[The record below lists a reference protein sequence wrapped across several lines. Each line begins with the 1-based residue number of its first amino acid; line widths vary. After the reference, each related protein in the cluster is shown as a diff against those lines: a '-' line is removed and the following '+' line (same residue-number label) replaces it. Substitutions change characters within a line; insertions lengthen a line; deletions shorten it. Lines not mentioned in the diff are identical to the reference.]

1 MRRIL
6 DKNGDCKRWGTFM
19 DNWYDLFKTLLAGD
33 FKNFFIDIFATKA
46 TDATIRAK
54 ISECFEE
61 FLKKQC
67 NVEIAEQMKEMIN
80 DLKNPLEDGIADNNL
95 NILDEIGRELDEC
108 MRECGIEESR
118 STIVDNFK
126 CSILYAVSELDTN
139 FFNILHL
146 NIDMKELQQK
156 VKNMLAEI
164 QKMHEYKT
172 IFQKN
177 KNLFECANMNPHIDD
192 SSKFIARDI
201 EIKHIKET
209 FDAGGNIIFLCGR
222 PGMGKTSLAKMFMCR
237 SGFAYKLYAQYTTS
251 FEDTIRSLASN
262 PKSTSG
268 EEILRFWGDNTEAA
282 EQTLLVIDNFNP
294 AIFTDE
300 FSYKEELEKDFYKRL
315 LGTGV
320 KIIVVTRIDLERNT
334 LKIGAVSNPMELFK
348 NYYEFSI
355 SDEEVGIIEDIIDI
369 VHQNTLLIILA
380 ADTLRRNVNLQSKME
395 LLQRLKNCSMHD
407 DNIQI
412 PVRADIDNVD
422 EQTLYNQV
430 KAMLDMSGIR
440 QSEYWTF
447 FENAVLLP
455 MEGLKRD
462 IFLKLVG
469 DNDENKLQR
478 LINGAWIIQEGE
490 IICVHPLVREIVLTE
505 FEITYADCCV
515 FCENVAENIA
525 TKNDFESRIIYKH
538 CAEEIYNIFGCREV
552 LDVELVKLIY
562 ALSDIYDE
570 LGERTKSK
578 ELVDCVLRNI
588 YLFEDYPIDEAEILS
603 GIAYSWNN
611 CFDDMKILDAAEE
624 KLWEAKNILDNLT
637 NQRKSYRYVIVF
649 AKVLNNFGS
658 NYLARSKCNLKKKR
672 VFLDEAIKAHEKALE
687 YRQRY
692 EFFFD
697 DEDKRKQISLGIAK
711 SYTALAIDNFLLEDY
726 GQAISYHQTALKI
739 REKYND
745 LAGMD
750 INKQRIIGCV
760 IEWYRAEL
768 GITIKYIELAIH
780 LYPDLLIE
788 NFRLQDYNAL
798 NKNIENLLLLRKII
812 VNDKRLDSLVDQMND
827 ICNAVV
833 EWCADKHDIKVNYKG
848 LKG

>member
-95 NILDEIGRELDEC
+95 NILDEIARELDEC

-711 SYTALAIDNFLLEDY
+711 SYTALAIDNFFLEDY

>member
-355 SDEEVGIIEDIIDI
+355 SDEDVGIIEDIIDI

-711 SYTALAIDNFLLEDY
+711 SYTALAIDNFFLEDY

>member
-1 MRRIL
+1 
-6 DKNGDCKRWGTFM
+6 M

-33 FKNFFIDIFATKA
+33 YKNFFIDIFATKA

-237 SGFAYKLYAQYTTS
+237 SDFAYKLYAQYTTS

-268 EEILRFWGDNTEAA
+268 EEILRFWGNNTETA
-282 EQTLLVIDNFNP
+282 EKTLLVIDNFNP

-300 FSYKEELEKDFYKRL
+300 FSYKEELKKDFYKRL
-315 LGTGV
+315 LETGV

-711 SYTALAIDNFLLEDY
+711 SYTALAIDNFFLEDY

-780 LYPDLLIE
+780 LYPDLLEE

-833 EWCADKHDIKVNYKG
+833 EWCADKHDIKVNYRG